1 MSDAVIV
8 GLMSVVGSIICQ
20 SIISRTKN
28 RETDAKMAAHE
39 QLQQDRLEEV
49 RTELI
54 EVKKR
59 LDSHNGYAQKFA
71 ETSKDIAIIAERQM
85 SIKKDVEYLKSER
98 CKAQ

>member
-8 GLMSVVGSIICQ
+8 GLMSVIGSIICQ
-20 SIISRTKN
+20 SMISRTKS
-28 RETDAKMAAHE
+28 RENDVKMAAHE
-39 QLQQDRLEEV
+39 QKQQDSLEEV
-49 RTELI
+49 RSELV

-85 SIKKDVEYLKSER
+85 SIKKDVEWLKSER
-98 CKAQ
+98 SKA

>member
-8 GLMSVVGSIICQ
+8 GLMSVIGSIICQ
-20 SIISRTKN
+20 SMISRSKN
-28 RETDAKMAAHE
+28 RENDAKMAAHE

-49 RTELI
+49 RTELV

-71 ETSKDIAIIAERQM
+71 ETSKDIAVIAERQM
-85 SIKKDVEYLKSER
+85 AIKKDVEFLKSDR
-98 CKAQ
+98 CKL